1 VSCYAT
7 APIPDVATINPPPR
21 LTACE
26 SLLLSPQFQMQ
37 VFRAIVV
44 AVAVGGF
51 GESLHAQLVD
61 GIKAIVHDSVIT
73 YQEVEAFT
81 AQAAEVLQRQYRTQ
95 PDVYEKKLAETLN
108 ESLEQLLE
116 RQLII
121 RDFKA
126 AGYNMP
132 EAIIDDAVQ
141 ERIRARYGDRAKL
154 TKSLQAQGTTYE
166 KFRQQMRDQ
175 IIVEA
180 LRAKNISS
188 EIIISP
194 HKIETYYLAHQDE
207 FKLEDEIKL
216 RMIVLN
222 KPSESEAPAVR
233 RLATEILGKI
243 KDGAAFSEMA
253 TVGSQRNQ
261 GGDWGWVERKVL
273 RKELSDVAFSLKPA
287 ELSGVIETPEACYLM
302 LVEEKRAAHVKPL
315 SEVQDEIERTMLTK
329 ERSRLQKL
337 YVDRLKK
344 KTFVRYF

>member
-1 VSCYAT
+1 MKKYCA
-7 APIPDVATINPPPR
+7 
-21 LTACE
+21 
-26 SLLLSPQFQMQ
+26 
-37 VFRAIVV
+37 VFA
-44 AVAVGGF
+44 AGAVGCIGV
-51 GESLHAQLVD
+51 SLHAQLVD

-81 AQAAEVLQRQYRTQ
+81 APATEVLRRQYRTQ
-95 PDVYEKKLAETLN
+95 PDVYEKKLAQTLN

-132 EAIIDDAVQ
+132 ESVIEDAVQ
-141 ERIRARYGDRAKL
+141 DRIRSRFGDRAKL

-180 LRAKNISS
+180 LRAKNVSS

-194 HKIETYYLAHQDE
+194 HKIETYYQAHQDD
-207 FKLEDEIKL
+207 FKLEDEVKL

-222 KPSESEAPAVR
+222 KPSESDAPAVR
-233 RLATEILGKI
+233 RLAEEILGKI
-243 KDGAAFSEMA
+243 KEGAAFAEMA
-253 TVGSQRNQ
+253 AVYSQGSQRNQ

-287 ELSGVIETPEACYLM
+287 EMSGVIETPEACYLM
-302 LVEEKRAAHVKPL
+302 LVEEKRSAHVRPL
-315 SEVQDEIERTMLTK
+315 NEVQDEIEKILLTQERT
-329 ERSRLQKL
+329 RLQKQ

>member
-1 VSCYAT
+1 
-7 APIPDVATINPPPR
+7 
-21 LTACE
+21 
-26 SLLLSPQFQMQ
+26 MK

-51 GESLHAQLVD
+51 GASLHAQLAD

-81 AQAAEVLQRQYRTQ
+81 APAAEVLRRQYQTQ

-121 RDFKA
+121 HDFKA
-126 AGYNMP
+126 AGYSMP

-180 LRAKNISS
+180 LRSKNISS

-222 KPSESEAPAVR
+222 KPSESEAATVR
-233 RLATEILGKI
+233 QLAQEILGKI
-243 KDGAAFSEMA
+243 KEGAAFSEMA
-253 TVGSQRNQ
+253 AVYSQGSQRNQ

-273 RKELSDVAFSLKPA
+273 RKELGDVAFALKPA

-315 SEVQDEIERTMLTK
+315 SDVQGEIEKAMLMQ
-329 ERSRLQKL
+329 ERSRLQKQ
-337 YVDRLKK
+337 YVNRLKK

>member
-1 VSCYAT
+1 MRISCA
-7 APIPDVATINPPPR
+7 IIVAG
-21 LTACE
+21 
-26 SLLLSPQFQMQ
+26 
-37 VFRAIVV
+37 
-44 AVAVGGF
+44 AVGCF
-51 GESLHAQLVD
+51 GVSLYGQLVD
-61 GIKAIVHDSVIT
+61 GIKAIVHDSVVT

-81 AQAAEVLQRQYRTQ
+81 APAAEVLRRQYRTQ
-95 PDVYEKKLAETLN
+95 PDIYEKKLTETLN
-108 ESLEQLLE
+108 ESLEHLLE

-132 EAIIDDAVQ
+132 EAVIEDAVQ

-180 LRAKNISS
+180 LRAKNVSS

-194 HKIETYYLAHQDE
+194 HKIETYYLAHQDD
-207 FKLEDEIKL
+207 FKLEDQVKL

-222 KPSESEAPAVR
+222 KTSDSGAAAVR
-233 RLATEILGKI
+233 QLAQEILAKI
-243 KDGAAFSEMA
+243 REGATFAEMA
-253 TVGSQRNQ
+253 TVYSQGSQRNQ
-261 GGDWGWVERKVL
+261 GGDWGWIERKVL

-287 ELSGVIETPEACYLM
+287 EMSGVIETPEACYLM

-315 SEVQDEIERTMLTK
+315 PEVQDEIEKILLTQ
-329 ERSRLQKL
+329 ERSRLQKQ

>member
-1 VSCYAT
+1 MKA
-7 APIPDVATINPPPR
+7 
-21 LTACE
+21 
-26 SLLLSPQFQMQ
+26 
-37 VFRAIVV
+37 FRAIVV
-44 AVAVGGF
+44 AVAVGSF
-51 GESLHAQLVD
+51 GASLHAQLAD

-81 AQAAEVLQRQYRTQ
+81 APAAEVLRRQYRTQ

-180 LRAKNISS
+180 LRGKNVSS

-194 HKIETYYLAHQDE
+194 HKIETYYLVHQDE

-222 KPSESEAPAVR
+222 KPSESEAAAVR
-233 RLATEILGKI
+233 QLAQEILGKI
-243 KDGAAFSEMA
+243 KEGAAFSEMA
-253 TVGSQRNQ
+253 AVYSQGSQRNQ

-273 RKELSDVAFSLKPA
+273 RKELSDVAFALKA
-287 ELSGVIETPEACYLM
+287 GELSGVIETPEACYLM

-315 SEVQDEIERTMLTK
+315 GDVQEEIERAMLTQ
-329 ERSRLQKL
+329 ERSRLQKQ